1 MSPVPLSLPLRTLPV
16 MKIPRPALL
25 LPVMAALTALG
36 LALPPASRAQPSDE
50 VSETIDVEIRLVP
63 FYAVDE
69 DGKPVFDLKQEEI
82 ELRLDGKPVAV
93 DTFDAF
99 VREEAA
105 PAAGEKPARSKGPRR
120 HVVLFFD
127 TAFSSPRGFETG
139 QDFASQTI
147 AKLPEADLLYLVTH
161 DFTSG
166 LRQRL
171 GPLAATSPNKKKML
185 AEIAKLKPEIG
196 HITAETDFSMEMV
209 SRGSGT
215 RRGGPSGQKM
225 TVDEPLRTTQQ
236 AQLEGTARS
245 LAGAMQTLADQFQR
259 IHDPKLLVFLS
270 QGIDPLLYWHGSDL
284 KLAGVSETNVIVKG
298 QQYTGLH
305 KMFEKPM
312 QQLADSGTM
321 SLFVNVDDQAARQRI
336 DDHSMQHMARA
347 SGGLYL
353 GGVDAALVSDR
364 FARSTTAYY
373 EAGFYLAGDPKLS
386 RAALEVVVKRPG
398 VRTWSA
404 GSIKTRDT
412 WRGLSEEA
420 RRLLIVDLIEGETR
434 ARKPI
439 KLTLQNLPGNVQG
452 GRTAAGTTLL
462 HFQAGWP
469 RELDGRRIDLYNVLL
484 EPRRGSPNVLR
495 FDRQEGTSIAGA
507 ADPIAM
513 ELPGKAAYVW
523 GIVAVEPATGRA
535 WFRRFQLQGQP

>member
-1 MSPVPLSLPLRTLPV
+1 MKSPRCPF
-16 MKIPRPALL
+16 L
-25 LPVMAALTALG
+25 LPVLLLAGLCLG
-36 LALPPASRAQPSDE
+36 LPSISRAQPSDE
-50 VSETIDVEIRLVP
+50 VSESIDVEIRLVP

-69 DGKPVFDLKQEEI
+69 DGKPVFDLKQDEI
-82 ELRLDGKPVAV
+82 ELRLGGKPVAV

-99 VREEAA
+99 VREENA
-105 PAAGEKPARSKGPRR
+105 PAAEEKKAPKNKAPRR

-139 QDFASQTI
+139 QDFAVKTI
-147 AKLPEADLLYLVTH
+147 EKLPEADLLYLVTH

-166 LRQRL
+166 LKQRL
-171 GPLAATSPNKKKML
+171 GPLAASSSGKTRML

-196 HITAETDFSMEMV
+196 HITPESDFSMEMV

-215 RRGGPSGQKM
+215 RRGAPSGQKM
-225 TVDEPLRTTQQ
+225 AIDEPLRTTQQ

-245 LAGAMQTLADQFQR
+245 LAEGLQILADQLQR

-270 QGIDPLLYWHGSDL
+270 QGIDTTLYWHGSDL

-298 QQYTGLH
+298 QQYTGIH
-305 KMFEKPM
+305 KLFEKPL

-321 SLFVNVDDQAARQRI
+321 SLFVNVDDQAGRQRI
-336 DDHSMQHMARA
+336 SDHSMQHMARA

-353 GGVDAALVSDR
+353 GGVDSSLVSDR

-373 EAGFYLAGDPKLS
+373 EAGFYLTGDPKLS
-386 RAALEVVVKRPG
+386 RAALEVVAKRPG

-404 GSIKTRDT
+404 GTIKTRET
-412 WRGLSEEA
+412 WRGLSDEA
-420 RRLLIVDLIEGETR
+420 QRLLIVDLIEGESR
-434 ARKPI
+434 ARRPV
-439 KLTLQNLPGNVQG
+439 KLTLNNLPGNVQG
-452 GRTAAGTTLL
+452 GRTASGTTLL
-462 HFQAGWP
+462 NFQAGWP
-469 RELDGRRIDLYNVLL
+469 QELAGRKIDLYNVLL
-484 EPRRGSPNVLR
+484 EPTRRAGSPNVLR
-495 FDRQEGTSIAGA
+495 FDRQEGTSTSEKIAV
-507 ADPIAM
+507 

-535 WFRRFQLQGQP
+535 WFRRFQLQGKP

>member
-1 MSPVPLSLPLRTLPV
+1 
-16 MKIPRPALL
+16 MKIPRSVLL
-25 LPVMAALTALG
+25 LLAGLSLG
-36 LALPPASRAQPSDE
+36 LPSSSRAQPSTE
-50 VSETIDVEIRLVP
+50 TVSETVDVEIRLVP

-69 DGKPVFDLKQEEI
+69 DGKPVFDLKQDEI

-99 VREEAA
+99 AREET
-105 PAAGEKPARSKGPRR
+105 PASGEKQASKNKAARR

-139 QDFASQTI
+139 QDFASKTI

-161 DFTSG
+161 DFASG
-166 LRQRL
+166 LKQRL
-171 GPLAATSPNKKKML
+171 GPLAATSSGKNKML

-196 HITAETDFSMEMV
+196 QITPETEFSMEMV
-209 SRGSGT
+209 GRGSS
-215 RRGGPSGQKM
+215 RRGMPSGQKM
-225 TVDEPLRTTQQ
+225 AVDEPLRTTQQ
-236 AQLEGTARS
+236 AQLEGTARG
-245 LAGAMQTLADQFQR
+245 LADALQTLADQFQR

-284 KLAGVSETNVIVKG
+284 KLGSSVSETNLVVKG
-298 QQYTGLH
+298 QQYTGIH

-321 SLFVNVDDQAARQRI
+321 SLFVNVDDQATRQRI
-336 DDHSMQHMARA
+336 NDHSMQHMARA

-353 GGVDAALVSDR
+353 GGVDASLVSDR

-373 EAGFYLAGDPKLS
+373 EAGFYLTGDPKLS
-386 RAALEVVVKRPG
+386 RAALEVVVNRPG

-404 GSIKTRDT
+404 GGIKTRET

-420 RRLLIVDLIEGETR
+420 RRLLIVDLVEGESR
-434 ARKPI
+434 ARKPV

-452 GRTAAGTTLL
+452 GRTATGTTLL
-462 HFQAGWP
+462 NFQAGWP
-469 RELDGRRIDLYNVLL
+469 RELAGRRIDLYNVLL
-484 EPRRGSPNVLR
+484 EPTRRAGSPNVVR
-495 FDRQEGTSIAGA
+495 FDRQEGTSTSNQ
-507 ADPIAM
+507 IAM

-535 WFRRFQLQGQP
+535 WFRRFQLQGKP